1 MIDPKAV
8 VVRLYDRVVGR
19 LTRDMS
25 QVEQM
30 YRRLVFNV
38 AIGNRDDHAKNF
50 SFMMDTTGRWS
61 LTPAYDLLPS
71 SGFNGFHT
79 TTVNGSGRPTNDDM
93 LAVGVRAGLATRLAK
108 GIITEIS
115 REVGERS
122 VSRGMLVEGGQP
134 CP

>member
-71 SGFNGFHT
+71 SGFNG
-79 TTVNGSGRPTNDDM
+79 GSGRPTNDDM

-122 VSRGMLVEGGQP
+122 
-134 CP
+134 